1 MALNSANQMLHKPEN
16 ASFSDLVRFL
26 LSPKASET
34 TKFIENSEAEAF
46 GGFWRRWYIFISLLV
61 QKHLIK
67 WGKLMSQFGY
77 MLELWLNLLSSNG
90 GSLRMV
96 VNFLTD
102 ESIGQGNKEYNTTL
116 SVMACKLAYENEAF
130 IQAIVED
137 HWNMKFVKYYNCWND
152 YQEKFSTQAIMFQNT
167 KDNPNLIVVAFK
179 GTDPFNPVAWQADF
193 DLSWVE
199 FADVGKL
206 HSGFC
211 KALGMQ
217 KEYNGFPKEIEQGSD
232 QRQFAYYAI
241 RERLRDIM
249 QKNENAKFAVT
260 GHSLGGALAV
270 LFLTVLALA
279 FVLVY
284 ISCKSF
290 YGEMKHGREFPS
302 VTSGQLHS
310 MSSIPSPTLS
320 APSPRVNEGMSQGTP
335 ACPSSCASTSAS
347 KRGRGRTRGVSLE
360 KSLGSGS
367 GSAKLSV
374 HIPEGECGGV
384 SSTAATL
391 STKIE
396 MLDHFD
402 LDYTRHED
410 VRTVVETMMT
420 ARRTHRNRMHAYFK
434 KFPSKEAALLKPHPD
449 TTEEQWKELCDLFT
463 SEAFMK
469 NQESGNINP
478 AELYKKNYTNKDGI
492 WTSEGAREI
501 YERMD
506 AFQRQCDLEG
516 KTYTEIEV
524 YSEILGKKS
533 GYVRGLG
540 RAHQLAKAR
549 DEIEAMRAAREKDLQ
564 EFAKKQAEMEATLRD
579 HREEQRVEQERI
591 RLEQE
596 ERMKREQERMRI
608 EHESAC
614 NKNKSACERSK
625 SAYGQKYRRNW
636 RRKCPL

>member
-1 MALNSANQMLHKPEN
+1 M
-16 ASFSDLVRFL
+16 
-26 LSPKASET
+26 SP
-34 TKFIENSEAEAF
+34 
-46 GGFWRRWYIFISLLV
+46 
-61 QKHLIK
+61 
-67 WGKLMSQFGY
+67 
-77 MLELWLNLLSSNG
+77 
-90 GSLRMV
+90 
-96 VNFLTD
+96 
-102 ESIGQGNKEYNTTL
+102 
-116 SVMACKLAYENEAF
+116 
-130 IQAIVED
+130 
-137 HWNMKFVKYYNCWND
+137 
-152 YQEKFSTQAIMFQNT
+152 
-167 KDNPNLIVVAFK
+167 
-179 GTDPFNPVAWQADF
+179 
-193 DLSWVE
+193 
-199 FADVGKL
+199 
-206 HSGFC
+206 
-211 KALGMQ
+211 
-217 KEYNGFPKEIEQGSD
+217 
-232 QRQFAYYAI
+232 
-241 RERLRDIM
+241 
-249 QKNENAKFAVT
+249 
-260 GHSLGGALAV
+260 
-270 LFLTVLALA
+270 
-279 FVLVY
+279 
-284 ISCKSF
+284 
-290 YGEMKHGREFPS
+290 
-302 VTSGQLHS
+302 
-310 MSSIPSPTLS
+310 IPSPTPS

-367 GSAKLSV
+367 ETIGAYPGGRVWRSV
-374 HIPEGECGGV
+374 FHCCHSIDEDWNVGPRADSDLVNKWVDVPAEVKEYIMDRV
-384 SSTAATL
+384 
-391 STKIE
+391 
-396 MLDHFD
+396 LDHFD

-463 SEAFMK
+463 SEAFMKRSEQNKKNRSKLTVNHAAGSRSFQRTRACMK

-540 RAHQLAKAR
+540 RAVKPPPSSTLTTQSSDLQHQLAKAR

-596 ERMKREQERMRI
+596 ERMKREQERMRV
-608 EHESAC
+608 EHE
-614 NKNKSACERSK
+614 ERMQKEQERMRKEQERLRAEISK
-625 SAYGQKYRRNW
+625 ELEKKMSSVMEKKMSDMSKRLFSQFGGSKR
-636 RRKCPL
+636 